1 MSIFFSLNLVEK
13 LVMCEIKDDKIFCP
27 VVDCCELLGS
37 KQFRFNVILVTSKIS
52 SNCDC
57 HWPRLLVALH

>member
-1 MSIFFSLNLVEK
+1 MSKFFSLKLVEK

-27 VVDCCELLGS
+27 GVDCCELLGS
-37 KQFRFNVILVTSKIS
+37 KQFRFSVILVAPKIS
-52 SNCDC
+52 SNWNC